1 MDFLVRQWWIRRTRK
16 SIVRL
21 KQQAARDFR
30 YVNIRNLGWE
40 GKAVGWHHLKP
51 RQHTTVVYNRY
62 WMTWGALSVAECCI
76 DSANGSLSDA

>member
-30 YVNIRNLGWE
+30 YGFQPEPRGCHLLCWRHGAGPVPVAASKTVDIYRAGRPASIRY
-40 GKAVGWHHLKP
+40 K
-51 RQHTTVVYNRY
+51 TTR
-62 WMTWGALSVAECCI
+62 
-76 DSANGSLSDA
+76 